1 MPLRRKKRT
10 AKPCLFKKTDL
21 RKGDLSPEEIRA
33 LDKRGRDRDASL
45 RAGPPPEEILLSPPE
60 EE

>member
-1 MPLRRKKRT
+1 
-10 AKPCLFKKTDL
+10 LFKKTDL